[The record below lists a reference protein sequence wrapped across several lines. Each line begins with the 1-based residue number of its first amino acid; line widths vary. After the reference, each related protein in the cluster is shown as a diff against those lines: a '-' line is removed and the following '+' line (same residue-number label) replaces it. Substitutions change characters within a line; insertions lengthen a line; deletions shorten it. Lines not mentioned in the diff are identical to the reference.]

1 MNDVAKPTVVLGAG
15 IVGVCCARYL
25 QQRGLPVTLVD
36 REPIGAGCS
45 FGNAGVLS
53 SWSCEPLAKPGLWK
67 DMPGWLAD
75 PLGPV
80 SLKPGYLPWLA
91 PWLLRFAREARPQR
105 IAAISEAM
113 FTLNQPT
120 VELFRQLLAG
130 SGHESLIAD
139 SSYLFVTR
147 RANGLD
153 EHGEGWT
160 MRRAVGAPITVLG
173 AGELRE
179 MEPDLAPQYVKGIA
193 IGAQGRTTN
202 PGRLVRALGELVLD
216 GGGRYRRADVRALS
230 PREGGGMILHTD
242 DGDIDAPRLVVAA
255 GAFSAR
261 LLAPLGVRIPLQ
273 GERGY
278 HMEFANPGVTI
289 HNSVHDADRTFVASS
304 MEGGVRC
311 AGTSEFNHLDAE
323 PDMRRARIMK
333 TLGKALFPKLN
344 VDEGSEWM
352 GRRPTLPDTIPVIGP
367 LPGHRDVILAF
378 GHGHLGLTGAPMT
391 GRLVAAMA
399 TGEPVNTDVTPYRA
413 ERFH

>member
-80 SLKPGYLPWLA
+80 SLKLGYLPWLA

-261 LLAPLGVRIPLQ
+261 LLAPLGVRSSRTP
-273 GERGY
+273 GSPFTTRCTTPTAPSSRARWRG
-278 HMEFANPGVTI
+278 ACAAP
-289 HNSVHDADRTFVASS
+289 APASS
-304 MEGGVRC
+304 ITSTRSRTC
-311 AGTSEFNHLDAE
+311 AA
-323 PDMRRARIMK
+323 RA
-333 TLGKALFPKLN
+333 
-344 VDEGSEWM
+344 S
-352 GRRPTLPDTIPVIGP
+352 
-367 LPGHRDVILAF
+367 
-378 GHGHLGLTGAPMT
+378 
-391 GRLVAAMA
+391 
-399 TGEPVNTDVTPYRA
+399 
-413 ERFH
+413 

>member
-1 MNDVAKPTVVLGAG
+1 MSAANTPTVVLGAG

-25 QQRGLPVTLVD
+25 QQRGQSVTLVD
-36 REPIGAGCS
+36 RVPIGAGCS

-80 SLKPGYLPWLA
+80 SLKLGYLPWLA
-91 PWLLRFAREARPQR
+91 PWLLRFARAARPER
-105 IAAISEAM
+105 IAEISDAM

-130 SGHESLIAD
+130 SGHESLVAD

-147 RANGLD
+147 RAGSLD
-153 EHGEGWT
+153 ENGPGWT

-173 AGELRE
+173 AGELHE
-179 MEPDLAPQYVKGIA
+179 MEPDLAPEYVKGIA
-193 IGAQGRTTN
+193 IGAQGRATN
-202 PGRLVRALGELVLD
+202 PGRLVRVIGERVLD
-216 GGGRYRRADVRALS
+216 GGGRFLRADVRALT
-230 PREGGGMILHTD
+230 PRDGGGMTLHTG
-242 DGDIDAPRLVVAA
+242 DGDIDAPRLVLAA

-261 LLAPLGVRIPLQ
+261 LLKPLGVNIPLQ

-278 HMEFANPGVTI
+278 HMEFRDPGVTVN
-289 HNSVHDADRTFVASS
+289 NSVHDADRTFVASA

-323 PDMRRARIMK
+323 PDMRRARNLTI
-333 TLGKALFPKLN
+333 LGKALFPKLN
-344 VDEGSEWM
+344 VEHASEWM

-367 LPGHRDVILAF
+367 LPGHPGVILAF

-399 TGEPVNTDVTPYRA
+399 TGERLNADVTPYRA
-413 ERFH
+413 ERFR

>member
-1 MNDVAKPTVVLGAG
+1 MSADGKPTVVLGAG

-25 QQRGLPVTLVD
+25 QQRGQSVVLVD
-36 REPIGAGCS
+36 RVPIGAGCS

-80 SLKPGYLPWLA
+80 SLKLDYLPWLA
-91 PWLLRFAREARPQR
+91 PWLLRFARAARPRR
-105 IAAISEAM
+105 IAEISEAM

-130 SGHESLIAD
+130 SGHESLVAD

-147 RANGLD
+147 RPESLD
-153 EHGEGWT
+153 EHGPGWT

-173 AGELRE
+173 AGELHE
-179 MEPDLAPQYVKGIA
+179 MEPDLSPEYVKGIA
-193 IGAQGRTTN
+193 IGAQGRATN
-202 PGRLVRALGELVLD
+202 PGRLVRVIGERVLD
-216 GGGRYRRADVRALS
+216 GGGRFRRADVRALTL
-230 PREGGGMILHTD
+230 REGGGAVLHTD
-242 DGDIDAPRLVVAA
+242 GGTIDATRLVLAA

-261 LLAPLGVRIPLQ
+261 LLKPLGVNIPLQ
-273 GERGY
+273 VERGY
-278 HMEFANPGVTI
+278 HMEFRDPGVTI
-289 HNSVHDADRTFVASS
+289 HNSVHDADRTFVASA

-323 PDMRRARIMK
+323 PDMRRARNLKI
-333 TLGKALFPKLN
+333 LGKALFPGLN
-344 VDEGSEWM
+344 VEQGSEWM

-367 LPGHRDVILAF
+367 LPGHRNVILAF

-391 GRLVAAMA
+391 GKLVAAML
-399 TGEPVNTDVTPYRA
+399 TGEPLNTDPTPYRA